1 MLAANLETT
10 AVARVRGSSGVVLGK
25 PLTRSPPMKPINR
38 SKFVTAVM
46 LAALAAAPAL
56 SQDKKAAGQPNE
68 AEMMAKM
75 MELAKPG
82 ENHTFM
88 QNNLVGTWTAT
99 VKMWMD
105 PSLPPSVTTGKSVTK
120 AVMGG
125 RYFITEHTGKMEMP
139 GPDGKPQAMDFNGM
153 ATDGYD
159 NVKKK
164 FVSTWIDNMGTMI
177 VMMEGTYDKPSRTLT
192 YTTEFEMMPGMKTK
206 ARQVVKFV
214 NHIEHVMEWY
224 EDRGGKEV
232 KTMEITYKRE
242 T

>member
-1 MLAANLETT
+1 
-10 AVARVRGSSGVVLGK
+10 
-25 PLTRSPPMKPINR
+25 MKPFNK

-46 LAALAAAPAL
+46 LAALAAAPAIA
-56 SQDKKAAGQPNE
+56 QDKDHDKKEAKPHAGQPSE
-68 AEMMAKM
+68 AEMMATM

-82 ENHTFM
+82 EHHTFM
-88 QNNLVGTWTAT
+88 ENNAVGSWTYHMRTW
-99 VKMWMD
+99 MNPD
-105 PSLPPSVTTGKSVTK
+105 PSVLPTESSGTCETK

-125 RYFITEHTGKMEMP
+125 RYFISEVNGKFPMPGADGKM
-139 GPDGKPQAMDFNGM
+139 QLMDFKGM

-164 FVSTWIDNMGTMI
+164 FVSTWIDNMGTSIM
-177 VMMEGTYDKPSRTLT
+177 MMEGDMDNPSRTLT
-192 YTTEFEMMPGMKTK
+192 YTAEYEPMPGMKTK

-214 NHIEHVMEWY
+214 SRKEHTMEWY

-232 KTMEITYKRE
+232 KVMAITYKRA